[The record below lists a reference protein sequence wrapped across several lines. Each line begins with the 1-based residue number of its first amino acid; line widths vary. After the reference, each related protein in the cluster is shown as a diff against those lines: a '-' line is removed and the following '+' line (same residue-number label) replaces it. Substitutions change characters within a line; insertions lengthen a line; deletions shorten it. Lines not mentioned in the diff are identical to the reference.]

1 LIQKIPTTIISNQ
14 NPQEVVALGAGYL
27 ANSLIGK
34 SSQHTLI
41 LDVLPLSLGIELFG
55 DLTEKII
62 LRNSKIPVSKSQE
75 FTTQKDN
82 QTKILN

>member
-1 LIQKIPTTIISNQ
+1 
-14 NPQEVVALGAGYL
+14 
-27 ANSLIGK
+27 
-34 SSQHTLI
+34 
-41 LDVLPLSLGIELFG
+41 VLPLSLGIELFG

-82 QTKILN
+82 QTKILINRLYNNTIQ